1 MRSHS
6 VLMNNRLDVGFNGNT
21 KKKVNKARTESK
33 REKQTF
39 AKGG

>member
-6 VLMNNRLDVGFNGNT
+6 VLMNNGNT

>member
-6 VLMNNRLDVGFNGNT
+6 VLMNNNSFNGNT